1 MTLRGLAGTLASYGY
16 NAWIGRI
23 PSRLLR
29 HAYLRS
35 WLGRLGH
42 GTGVQMGCRF
52 LHGRKVFLGDRNVIN
67 HDCLLDGRRYR
78 IVTGS
83 DVSVGPA
90 ATILTLGHDPNSSSF
105 ADKGGDVIIG
115 DRVWIGYGALVLP
128 GVEIGEGAVVAA
140 GAVVTKHV
148 DAFTIVGG
156 NPARV
161 IGERARPLDYL
172 LDYRPWLQ

>member
-1 MTLRGLAGTLASYGY
+1 MTLRGLAGALASYGY
-16 NAWIGRI
+16 NAWIGRV
-23 PSRLLR
+23 PSRWLR
-29 HAYLRS
+29 NAYLRA
-35 WLGRLGH
+35 WLGRLGQ

-52 LHGRKVFLGDRNVIN
+52 LHGRKVLLGERNVVN
-67 HDCLLDGRRYR
+67 HDCLFDGRRYQ
-78 IVTGS
+78 IVTGA
-83 DVSVGPA
+83 DVSIGPA
-90 ATILTLGHDPNSSSF
+90 ATILTLGHDPSSPSF

-148 DAFTIVGG
+148 DPFTIVGG

-161 IGERARPLDYL
+161 IGERTRSLDYA
-172 LDYRPWLQ
+172 LDYRPWLL